1 MKTRGYKMNAEDIGL
16 PPHLQRMVNAG
27 VSGLDILHG
36 ELKNLM
42 LIAEQDLADALEQEE
57 LSEEAMDSMVRTECE
72 GRLDTLVEL
81 YQLTYQLSF
90 AIGER
95 TL

>member
-1 MKTRGYKMNAEDIGL
+1 MTPEDIGL
-16 PPHLQRMVNAG
+16 PPHLQRMVNAD
-27 VSGLDILHG
+27 VSGLDIMHG

-42 LIAEQDLADALEQEE
+42 LMAEQDLASALEQEE

-81 YQLTYQLSF
+81 YNLTYQLSF
-90 AIGER
+90 AIGIR
-95 TL
+95 TENRKDGHI

>member
-1 MKTRGYKMNAEDIGL
+1 
-16 PPHLQRMVNAG
+16 MVNAG
-27 VSGLDILHG
+27 VSGLDIMHG

-42 LIAEQDLADALEQEE
+42 LIAEQDLADALEQET

-81 YQLTYQLSF
+81 YNLTYQLSF
-90 AIGER
+90 AIGARNEA
-95 TL
+95 

>member
-1 MKTRGYKMNAEDIGL
+1 MEDIGL

-42 LIAEQDLADALEQEE
+42 LIAEQDLADAIEQEE

-72 GRLDTLVEL
+72 GRLDALVEL

-90 AIGER
+90 AIGARDEA
-95 TL
+95 